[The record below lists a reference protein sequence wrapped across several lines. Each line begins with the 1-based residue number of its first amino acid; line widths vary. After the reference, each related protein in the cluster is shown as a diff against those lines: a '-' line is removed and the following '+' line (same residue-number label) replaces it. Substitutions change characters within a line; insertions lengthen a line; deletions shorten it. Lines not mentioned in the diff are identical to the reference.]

1 MSAPRGMV
9 GSSPLTR
16 GKRLAVRLGE
26 AVAGL
31 IPAHAGKTTTPF
43 PRSRSWWAHPRSRG
57 ENSGSSITTASPT
70 GSSPLTRGKLSDSNQ
85 PKLIQRLIPAHAGKT
100 SAGRSRPGPP
110 WAHPRSRGENRPGQR
125 GVLHRVGS
133 SPLTRGK
140 HVEVAG
146 FGVFGHGSSP
156 LTRGKQDVDREATTG
171 PRLIPAHAGK
181 TFVLMRGPPG
191 SWAHPR
197 SRGENVAVTTPSPF
211 WQGSSPLTRGKHLA
225 AAPRPSVDGLIP
237 AHAGKTARD

>member
-140 HVEVAG
+140 RRKDRLR
-146 FGVFGHGSSP
+146 
-156 LTRGKQDVDREATTG
+156 LTRLG
-171 PRLIPAHAGK
+171 LIPAHAGK